1 MKTLQDG
8 KTLIYAVDK
17 EALGILILSGQG
29 KEKWRTVA
37 MESLYEEI
45 FSVSPQAVDDI

>member
-1 MKTLQDG
+1 MKTLRDG

-29 KEKWRTVA
+29 KEKWR
-37 MESLYEEI
+37 SLYEEI